1 MRFLRRIFDYL
12 AIILIVGGLVVI
24 GFTYTTKKEILN
36 ALVSNTIVKSSM
48 SVLKTIAF
56 AIGAIFLGLICLA
69 IASKLA
75 SVVRKNE
82 REKREAL
89 RAQEKENKE
98 LQKQL
103 KKEAE
108 EAKKEA
114 EKAKKE
120 AEKLKETL
128 HMEEE
133 KEKEAEA
140 TE

>member
-1 MRFLRRIFDYL
+1 MKILRRIFDFL
-12 AIILIVGGLVVI
+12 AAVLILGGLIII

-56 AIGAIFLGLICLA
+56 SIGAILLGLVCLV

-75 SVVRKNE
+75 SVVRRNE
-82 REKREAL
+82 REKRAALREQQKENEAL
-89 RAQEKENKE
+89 N
-98 LQKQL
+98 KQL

-108 EAKKEA
+108 EARKEA

-120 AEKLKETL
+120 AEELKETL

-133 KEKEAEA
+133 KEKEKEA